1 MGKKEFKYYIC
12 RPFCRFFR
20 EGQKDEM
27 ACRGAQ
33 VIELLIASGRLD
45 SKKLPRNGK
54 DPYLWEKHDSDLETS
69 VCQNCPF
76 FAHDC
81 DYQSINQLP
90 GSEPCGGYILLCLLK
105 KNGSII
111 IDDLEKTKGE

>member
-1 MGKKEFKYYIC
+1 MGKKEFKDYIC

-20 EGQKDEM
+20 EGQKEDM

-33 VIELLIASGRLD
+33 VIELLMERGRLD

-54 DPYLWEKHDSDLETS
+54 DPYLWEQHDSDLETT
-69 VCQNCPF
+69 VCKNCPF

-81 DYQSINQLP
+81 DFQSINQLP
-90 GSEPCGGYILLCLLK
+90 GTEPCGGYILLCLLK
-105 KNGSII
+105 KNGNII
-111 IDDLEKTKGE
+111 IDDLKETTGE

>member
-1 MGKKEFKYYIC
+1 
-12 RPFCRFFR
+12 
-20 EGQKDEM
+20 M

-33 VIELLIASGRLD
+33 VIELLIERERLD

-54 DPYLWEKHDSDLETS
+54 DPYLWEHHDPDLEIA

-81 DYQSINQLP
+81 DFQSKNQLP
-90 GSEPCGGYILLCLLK
+90 GAEPCGGYILLCLLK
-105 KNGSII
+105 ENGSII
-111 IDDLEKTKGE
+111 IGDLEKTTGE